1 MKATYNVRVYS
12 NSGYREYECF
22 KTRRQS
28 DIINAVGRYEDR
40 ETIDVIN
47 AKIGKI
53 VYRLV
58 YFREKHRYC
67 NVLVWEGVEC

>member
-12 NSGYREYECF
+12 NSGYREYDGFE
-22 KTRRQS
+22 TRRKS

-40 ETIDVIN
+40 ETIDVI
-47 AKIGKI
+47 KSKTGKI

-58 YFREKHRYC
+58 YFCEKHRYC
-67 NVLVWEGVEC
+67 NVLVWEDVQ